1 MSTERYQV
9 NTGTVLSLP
18 ILILLTYN
26 GGRGE
31 QVCHDLRDEFAK
43 F

>member
-18 ILILLTYN
+18 ILLTYN